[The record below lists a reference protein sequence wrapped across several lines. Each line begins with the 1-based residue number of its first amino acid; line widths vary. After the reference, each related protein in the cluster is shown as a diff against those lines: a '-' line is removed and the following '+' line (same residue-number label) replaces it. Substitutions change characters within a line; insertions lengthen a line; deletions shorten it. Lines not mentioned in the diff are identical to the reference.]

1 MSTPTVTN
9 SYLRAAR
16 RLFTASKLEFCAEC
30 EITSRA
36 QFDELLDHTH
46 PIEDLFF
53 GPKDQHV
60 NFLLIFAA
68 IHQEI

>member
-1 MSTPTVTN
+1 MPTPTVTN

-16 RLFTASKLEFCAEC
+16 RLFTSGVLEFCADDL
-30 EITSRA
+30 ITSGA
-36 QFDELLDHTH
+36 QFNELVDHIEPT
-46 PIEDLFF
+46 EDLFF

-60 NFLLIFAA
+60 NMLLIFAA